1 MEYCSRCVYPK
12 NAQPYIIFD
21 EKNVCS
27 GCRSA
32 EKNNDVDWNERENKL
47 QELFDKHKSIA
58 HNNKNMYDCIIPV
71 SGGKDSHYQV
81 YIVKEI
87 YGLNPL
93 LVTYNH
99 LFNTP
104 LGNRNL
110 KNLLEKFSCDHIR
123 FSSSTN
129 SIKKLSKY
137 MLKKCGDVTWHYH
150 AGITTF
156 PIQMAIKFNIPL
168 IVWAENNFSN
178 LTGIFNPDDM
188 VEFSRKARKDLAL
201 RGIEAVDAI
210 GHDKIDERDIY
221 PFQYPSDEEIERVG
235 VRGIYLSNYLKWDEK
250 FQAEK
255 MIELYDF
262 GVAKYPREKSFNLYS
277 KLEDF
282 HSNGLHDYLKFLK
295 YGYGRGTDDASTAI
309 RTGRITREEGINL
322 VERYDSV
329 KPKDLYTW
337 LEFVDM
343 SENEFYEIVN
353 SMRDSSVWKKN
364 NSGEWILKDTV
375 INHMNDQFVEEVK
388 LPLINENNKEFIDG
402 RYDVYDPRWILEYN
416 GYLLI

>member
-1 MEYCSRCVYPK
+1 MDYCSRCVYPK
-12 NAQPYIIFD
+12 NAKPYIIFD
-21 EKNVCS
+21 DRNVCS

-32 EKNNDVDWNERENKL
+32 EKNDDVDWKERENNL
-47 QELFDKHKSIA
+47 SEIFDKYKRIAKS
-58 HNNKNMYDCIIPV
+58 NNNIYDCIIPV

-81 YIVKEI
+81 HIVKEL

-110 KNLLEKFSCDHIR
+110 RNLIEKTSCDHIR
-123 FSSSTN
+123 FSSALN
-129 SIKKLSKY
+129 SVRKLSKY

-156 PIQMAIKFNIPL
+156 PIQIAVKYNIPL

-178 LTGIFNPDDM
+178 LTDIFNPDDM
-188 VEFSRKARKDLAL
+188 VEFSRKSRKDLAL

-210 GHDKIDERDIY
+210 GHDGIDEKDIGAFRY
-221 PFQYPSDEEIERVG
+221 PDDDEIERVG
-235 VRGIYLSNYLKWDEK
+235 VRGIYLSNYVKWDEK
-250 FQAEK
+250 SQAEK
-255 MIELYDF
+255 MISLYDF

-295 YGYGRGTDDASTAI
+295 FGYGRGTDDASTAI
-309 RTGRITREEGINL
+309 RSGRISREEGVYL
-322 VERYDSV
+322 AHRYDSV

-337 LEFVDM
+337 LEFVGM
-343 SENEFYEIVN
+343 TEEEFFEIVN
-353 SMRDSSVWKKN
+353 PMRDPSVWGQKDT
-364 NSGEWILKDTV
+364 GEWVLRDSIISH
-375 INHMNDQFVEEVK
+375 INDDFVDSVR
-388 LPLINENNKEFIDG
+388 LPLDNINNKDFIDG
-402 RYDVYDPRWILEYN
+402 HYDIYDPRWILDYN
-416 GYLLI
+416 GYLLV